1 MSKITTLNLLDM
13 IKRRSFMPASS
24 ITFTDLELLA
34 IADEEIQTV
43 LTPMLMSVKEDY
55 FVDWTDFSV
64 TENIQ
69 TIDIPHRSIGLKV
82 KEIHFISSSGQI
94 KNLPRRDVN
103 HYLSTTATGEPEA
116 FSIEANQ
123 IKLWPIPATTTGT
136 IRVYLFLRPN
146 SLIETSSSLYISSF
160 DSGNGTI
167 DVPAIPSG
175 WTSSL
180 LYDVISKDGGHPCR
194 EFDMVCSLV
203 SGDTFTFSTAL
214 PSYISIGDELCISET
229 TGLVQL
235 PPEFV
240 PILAQSVSVQILEA
254 TSQPGASV
262 QRDRLKMML
271 DQAQKTITGR
281 VEGELKTI
289 RNRWI

>member
-24 ITFTDLELLA
+24 ITFTDTELLA

-55 FVDWTDFSV
+55 FVDWTDFAV
-64 TENIQ
+64 TANSQ

-82 KEIHFISSSGQI
+82 KEIHFISASGQI

-103 HYLSTTATGEPEA
+103 HYLSTTATGEPES

-123 IKLWPIPATTTGT
+123 IKLWPIPATTSGT

-146 SLIETSSSLYISSF
+146 SLVEAASSIIITAF
-160 DSGNGTI
+160 DSGAGTI
-167 DVPAIPSG
+167 ELTSTPSG

-180 LYDVISKDGGHPCR
+180 LYDVISKEGGHPCR
-194 EFDMVCSLV
+194 EFNMVCTLV
-203 SGDTFTFSTAL
+203 SGTTFTFSTSL
-214 PSYISIGDELCISET
+214 PNNIAVGDEICVSET

-240 PILAQSVSVQILEA
+240 PILAQSVSVQMLEA
-254 TSQPGASV
+254 TSQPGAGV

-281 VEGELKTI
+281 VEGELKSI

>member
-1 MSKITTLNLLDM
+1 
-13 IKRRSFMPASS
+13 MPASS
-24 ITFTDLELLA
+24 ITFTDTELLA

-55 FVDWTDFSV
+55 FVDWTDFAV
-64 TENIQ
+64 TANSQ

-82 KEIHFISSSGQI
+82 KEIHFISASGQI

-123 IKLWPIPATTTGT
+123 IKLWPIPDTTSGT

-146 SLIETSSSLYISSF
+146 SLVETSSSLYISGF
-160 DSGNGTI
+160 DLDAKTI
-167 DVPAIPSG
+167 DVPSIPSG

-180 LYDVISKDGGHPCR
+180 LYDVISKDSGHPCR
-194 EFDMVCSLV
+194 DFDMICTLV
-203 SGDTFTFSTAL
+203 SGDTFTFQNDL
-214 PSYISIGDELCISET
+214 PDFITIADELCIAET
-229 TGLVQL
+229 SGLVQL

-254 TSQPGASV
+254 TSQPGAGV